1 MTTNKNLYKLNAAD
15 VYEIVRKNYNER
27 DIVGAA
33 MAGFF
38 PGFKTGYAVF
48 DIENQ
53 TIYTRSLSANEYVPD
68 DRDIVLY
75 EIDQNILADA
85 CFADEDWLTEEE
97 IADMRTKDIGL
108 FEYIERYT
116 DDTVENR
123 LQEILEFYFDWGEV
137 YRAIL
142 SSLGG
147 ISNENNCSHF

>member
-1 MTTNKNLYKLNAAD
+1 MTMKKNVYKLNAAD
-15 VYEIVRKNYNER
+15 VYDIVRKKYDES
-27 DIVGAA
+27 DIVSAA

-38 PGFKTGYAVF
+38 PGFKSGYAIF
-48 DIENQ
+48 DVENQ

-75 EIDQNILADA
+75 EIDQNILADS

-97 IADMRTKDIGL
+97 IADMRTKDVGVL
-108 FEYIERYT
+108 EYIEKYT

-123 LQEILEFYFDWGEV
+123 LQEILEFYFDWNEI

-142 SSLGG
+142 QE
-147 ISNENNCSHF
+147 I